1 MKIFESIQSMP
12 QFVGQ
17 GEAISEWIEVTQ
29 KNINYF
35 ADATGDHQWI
45 HTDPERART
54 GPYGATIAHG
64 FFTLSLISQFFGKT
78 FRIKNQKMGIN
89 YGVNKVRF
97 TAPVLIGS
105 QLRAKF
111 SLKSCV
117 AIDNGMQA
125 VWSVIVECNGRDKP
139 VCVAETITRHYAQ
152 NK

>member
-1 MKIFESIQSMP
+1 MKIFESIQSMS

-29 KNINYF
+29 EQINHF
-35 ADATGDHQWI
+35 ADATGDRQWI
-45 HTDPERART
+45 HTDPERAKT

-78 FRIKNQKMGIN
+78 FKIKNQKMGIN

-117 AIDNGMQA
+117 AIDNGVQP
-125 VWSVIVECNGRDKP
+125 VWSVIVECNGSDKP

>member
-29 KNINYF
+29 EHINHF
-35 ADATGDHQWI
+35 ADATGDRQWI
-45 HTDPERART
+45 HTDPEKART
-54 GPYGATIAHG
+54 GPFGATIAHG

-117 AIDNGMQA
+117 TIDNGVQA
-125 VWSVIVECNGRDKP
+125 VWSVIVQCNGSDKP

>member
-54 GPYGATIAHG
+54 GPFGETIAHG